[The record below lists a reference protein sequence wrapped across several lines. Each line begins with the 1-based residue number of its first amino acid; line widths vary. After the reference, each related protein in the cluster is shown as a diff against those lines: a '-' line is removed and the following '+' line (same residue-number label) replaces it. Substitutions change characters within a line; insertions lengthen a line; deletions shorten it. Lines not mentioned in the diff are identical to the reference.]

1 MSIELN
7 SIRLVGPAHG
17 IVVKT
22 VNKTLRGGGEGGR
35 GSRGRGWGWGWGMVN
50 LVTDLKVNLI
60 SKFTC
65 CLSVYL
71 SISSVVVV
79 FFPEY
84 GVVLRI
90 A

>member
-1 MSIELN
+1 MAGDLGVE
-7 SIRLVGPAHG
+7 VGVVVG
-17 IVVKT
+17 IGVVY
-22 VNKTLRGGGEGGR
+22 
-35 GSRGRGWGWGWGMVN
+35 

-79 FFPEY
+79 FFQNME
-84 GVVLRI
+84 LF
-90 A
+90 